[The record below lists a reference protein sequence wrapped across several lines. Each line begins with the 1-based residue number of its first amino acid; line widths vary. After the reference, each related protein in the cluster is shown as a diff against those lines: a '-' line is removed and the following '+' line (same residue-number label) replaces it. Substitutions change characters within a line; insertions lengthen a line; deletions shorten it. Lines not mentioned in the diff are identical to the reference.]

1 MKNANIGKIKLV
13 IFALVS
19 MFCTAA
25 NAQQTL
31 YMHAHRGE
39 PTIAPQNTAEGIK
52 LAFELGARMIETD
65 FRLTKDGTMLC
76 MHAQKDLE
84 SVWGIDKK
92 IEDMTLDD
100 ILSSKLANPE
110 KFDKKYANC
119 RIPTIDEV
127 FAAIPKD
134 KFAEIE
140 IKSYGK
146 TFADK
151 IDAARKKAGLSTK
164 NLIITSFHDSFIKA
178 FKAKYPEYETQLV
191 CIMPRKKGVPNPT
204 PEEIMKRLKDAGAS
218 QVAIGNYKAIDAAY
232 VKKIKDAGYMVGVW
246 QVNTVSELLYA
257 IELGVDRICSD
268 RASAIRKEYELI
280 KNTNLK

>member
-1 MKNANIGKIKLV
+1 MKNANIGKIKLIV
-13 IFALVS
+13 FALVS
-19 MFCTAA
+19 MCYAAA

-31 YMHAHRGE
+31 YITAHRGE
-39 PTIAPQNTAEGIK
+39 PKIAPQNTAEGIK
-52 LAFELGARMIETD
+52 LAFELGAQMIETD
-65 FRLTKDGTMLC
+65 FHLTKDGTMLC
-76 MHAQKDLE
+76 MHAQIDLK
-84 SVWGIDKK
+84 SVWNIDKK
-92 IEDMTLDD
+92 PVDMTLDD
-100 ILSSKLANPE
+100 IFSSKLANPE

-140 IKSYGK
+140 IKYYGK

-164 NLIITSFHDSFIKA
+164 NLMITSSHDSFLKD
-178 FKAKYPEYETQLV
+178 FKAKYPEYEMQLV

-204 PEEIMKRLKDAGAS
+204 PEEIIKRLKNAGAS
-218 QVAIGNYKAIDAAY
+218 KVAIGNYKAIDAAY
-232 VKKIKDAGYMVGVW
+232 VKKLKDAGYMVGVW

-257 IELGVDRICSD
+257 IELGVDKIYSD